1 MKRFLTIIFA
11 SLVLCINLS
20 AQTSIQSVIKKFD
33 SNWGVSVMDIEGGMM
48 SMARGYIKKS
58 PMGPLADNVKAAT
71 IVTLRWASNQTK
83 TEFVQAIRQT
93 LKSYQFYGTEKG
105 IDGKLV
111 EVYGSPIKNEVVNE
125 LVVFNPVNY
134 SLFSLRGSYSVAELK
149 ELAPKKQG
157 ALFEQ

>member
-20 AQTSIQSVIKKFD
+20 AQTPIQSVVNKFD
-33 SNWGVSVMDIEGGMM
+33 SNWGVSVMNIEGGMM

-71 IVTLRWASNQTK
+71 VVMLRWASNQTK
-83 TEFVQAIRQT
+83 TEFAQAVRQT
-93 LKSYQFYGTEKG
+93 LKSYQFYGIEKG

-125 LVVFNPVNY
+125 LVVFNPENY
-134 SLFSLRGSYSVAELK
+134 SLFSLRGYYPVDELQK
-149 ELAPKKQG
+149 LDPRK
-157 ALFEQ
+157 

>member
-20 AQTSIQSVIKKFD
+20 AQTPIQSVVNKFD

-71 IVTLRWASNQTK
+71 IVMLRWASNQTK
-83 TEFVQAIRQT
+83 TEFAQAVRQT
-93 LKSYQFYGTEKG
+93 LKSYQFYGIEKG

-111 EVYGSPIKNEVVNE
+111 EVYGSPIKNEVVHE
-125 LVVFNPVNY
+125 IVVFNPVNY
-134 SLFSLRGSYSVAELK
+134 TLISLRGSYPIAELQK
-149 ELAPKKQG
+149 LDPRM
-157 ALFEQ
+157 